1 MNGVLDWEDVAPETD
16 VAIYE
21 RYADLIARW
30 WGNEAR
36 AISET
41 AARSGVSYARVQT
54 IIDARFQYMYD
65 NDLIEVGEP

>member
-1 MNGVLDWEDVAPETD
+1 MDWEDVAPEAD

-21 RYADLIARW
+21 RYADLVARW

-41 AARSGVSYARVQT
+41 AARMGVPYGRVQA
-54 IIDARFQYMYD
+54 IIDARFQYM
-65 NDLIEVGEP
+65 IEMGQP